1 MTMEDFRDN
10 LLKLLY
16 VEKKLA
22 EEDAEIQKN
31 MSREEKVENNLLL
44 INVTIKSHEDD
55 VYELNVPD
63 NYSKLRAGDKVVI
76 LNEKT
81 SSECEATI
89 IDVFFDTLT
98 VSCDKELD
106 INATFSIE
114 QESPE
119 LLQALISCLEG
130 IYSGVPGAA
139 FLRLLSGEEKFET
152 VDFLKL
158 NIEDVPYFDSIK
170 SRLNDEQLSA
180 VSSMLEYPP
189 VHVLQGPPGTGK
201 TAVLAATAIATAH
214 MNREVVIIANTHH
227 AVNNALQKIR
237 SLDKMATLI
246 KVGAA
251 LKSEE
256 LDDTILKFEKF
267 SEYYEFSYK
276 NRKKKRTGH
285 IIGMTI
291 WGAITH
297 LGLRHHAHF
306 RPYIA
311 LIDEASLMPLSYAT
325 ILGKTAPSV
334 CLFGDSR
341 QMPPIFR
348 PELESN
354 KNSIS
359 ILDYCSQK
367 VEGVPVA
374 VLHTTYL
381 MTGDITNVVSNS
393 FYEPHG
399 IVLRSADCIAGNSF
413 VSQYMEN
420 HGLNGSLVFA
430 KPEISTPL
438 CKEENEGEADAVVE
452 MLRKLID
459 EGNKPTDMAVITPF
473 RKQVRLLRAKA
484 KEALNTDETP
494 LIDTVERLQ
503 GQDVDCII
511 LTFATSD
518 EKYIKDVHDFLFNP
532 NRLNVMISRAKTK
545 VVIFG
550 SVKVQNELKKM
561 IQKDTT
567 GSVPLCKI
575 GY

>member
-1 MTMEDFRDN
+1 MTMEDFRNN
-10 LLKLLY
+10 LLKLLF

-22 EEDAEIQKN
+22 EEDAEKQKN
-31 MSREEKVENNLLL
+31 MSIEEKVEKNLLL
-44 INVTIKSHEDD
+44 TNVTIKSHEEG

-63 NYSKLRAGDKVVI
+63 NYSKLRAGDKI
-76 LNEKT
+76 IIKNEVS
-81 SSECEATI
+81 SSECDATI
-89 IDVFFDTLT
+89 IDVFFDTFT
-98 VSCDKELD
+98 ISCDKELD
-106 INATFSIE
+106 PNSPFSIE
-114 QESPE
+114 QKSPE

-130 IYSGVPGAA
+130 IYAGVPGAA
-139 FLRLLSGEEKFET
+139 FLRLLSGEEKFEV

-158 NIEDVPYFDSIK
+158 NIDDVPYFDSIK
-170 SRLNDEQLSA
+170 NKLNQEQMSA

-237 SLDKMATLI
+237 SLDKKATLI

-256 LDDTILKFEKF
+256 LDDTVLKFEKF
-267 SEYYEFSYK
+267 SEYYEYSYQ
-276 NRKKKRTGH
+276 NRRKKRTGH

-291 WGAITH
+291 WGAITY

-311 LIDEASLMPLSYAT
+311 LVDEASLMPLSYAT

-334 CLFGDSR
+334 CLFGDSQ

-348 PELESN
+348 PELEN
-354 KNSIS
+354 NEYSIS
-359 ILDYCSQK
+359 VLDYCSHK

-374 VLHTTYL
+374 VLNTTYR
-381 MTGDITNVVSNS
+381 MNECITNVVSKS

-399 IVLRSADCIAGNSF
+399 ISLRSAESVSNNSF
-413 VSQYMEN
+413 YSPFMEGK
-420 HGLNGSLVFA
+420 GLTGSVAFA
-430 KPEISTPL
+430 DAELSTPN
-438 CKEENEGEADAVVE
+438 CKEENADEANAVVE
-452 MLRKLID
+452 MVHALLK
-459 EGNKPTDMAVITPF
+459 EGKRTEEIAVITPF
-473 RKQVRLLRAKA
+473 RKQVRLLREKA
-484 KEALNTDETP
+484 KELMSQDSLP

-511 LTFATSD
+511 ITFASSD
-518 EKYIKDVHDFLFNP
+518 DTYIKEVNEFLFNP

-545 VVIFG
+545 AVIIG
-550 SVKVQNELKKM
+550 SKAVQERLKY
-561 IQKDTT
+561 I
-567 GSVPLCKI
+567 LNL
-575 GY
+575 

>member
-10 LLKLLY
+10 LLKLLFI
-16 VEKKLA
+16 EKKLE
-22 EEDAEIQKN
+22 EEDAEKLKN
-31 MSREEKVENNLLL
+31 MSQEEKLENNLLL

-55 VYELNVPD
+55 IYELNVPD
-63 NYSKLRAGDKVVI
+63 NYSKLRAGDKVI
-76 LNEKT
+76 IKNEES
-81 SSECEATI
+81 SSESEATI

-98 VSCDKELD
+98 ISCDKELD
-106 INATFSIE
+106 VNAKFSIE
-114 QESPE
+114 QKSPE

-130 IYSGVPGAA
+130 IYAGVPGAA
-139 FLRLLSGEEKFET
+139 FLRLLSGEEKFEL

-158 NIEDVPYFDSIK
+158 SIDEVPYFDSIK
-170 SRLNDEQLSA
+170 NNLNNEQLSA

-201 TAVLAATAIATAH
+201 TAVLAATAIATAR

-237 SLDKMATLI
+237 SIDKKATLI
-246 KVGAA
+246 KVGAE
-251 LKSEE
+251 LKAEE

-267 SEYYEFSYK
+267 SEYYEYSYK
-276 NRKKKRTGH
+276 NRRKKRSGH

-311 LIDEASLMPLSYAT
+311 LVDEASLMPLSYAT

-348 PELESN
+348 PELENNEYSV
-354 KNSIS
+354 SV
-359 ILDYCSQK
+359 LDYCSQK

-374 VLHTTYL
+374 VLNTTYR
-381 MTGDITNVVSNS
+381 MNEDITNVVSKS

-399 IVLRSADCIAGNSF
+399 ICLQSAECVARNVFYSPYLESRGGVDSVLFFNAD
-413 VSQYMEN
+413 
-420 HGLNGSLVFA
+420 L
-430 KPEISTPL
+430 STPH
-438 CKEENEGEADAVVE
+438 CEEENDGEADAVVDIV
-452 MLRKLID
+452 KALIA
-459 EGNKPTDMAVITPF
+459 EGNKADDIAVITPF
-473 RKQVRLLRAKA
+473 RKQVRLIRSKI
-484 KEALNTDETP
+484 KEVISPENTP
-494 LIDTVERLQ
+494 IIDTVERLQ
-503 GQDVDCII
+503 GQDVKCII
-511 LTFATSD
+511 ITFAASD
-518 EKYIKDVHDFLFNP
+518 ESYVKGTRDFIFNH

-545 VVIFG
+545 VIIIG
-550 SVKVQNELKKM
+550 SAIIQKELKE
-561 IQKDTT
+561 ILQL
-567 GSVPLCKI
+567 V
-575 GY
+575 

>member
-10 LLKLLY
+10 LLKLLF

-22 EEDAEIQKN
+22 EEDAEKQKN
-31 MSREEKVENNLLL
+31 MSIEEKVENNLLL
-44 INVTIKSHEDD
+44 TNVTIKSQEED
-55 VYELNVPD
+55 VYELDVPD
-63 NYSKLRAGDKVVI
+63 NYSKLRAGDKVIIKDEVS
-76 LNEKT
+76 

-98 VSCDKELD
+98 ISCDKELD
-106 INATFSIE
+106 SNSTFSIE
-114 QESPE
+114 QKSPE
-119 LLQALISCLEG
+119 LLKTLISCLEG
-130 IYSGVPGAA
+130 IYAGVPGAA
-139 FLRLLSGEEKFET
+139 FLRFLSGEEKFEV

-158 NIEDVPYFDSIK
+158 NIDDIPYFDSIK
-170 SRLNDEQLSA
+170 NKLNQEQLAA

-201 TAVLAATAIATAH
+201 TAVLAATAIATAR

-227 AVNNALQKIR
+227 AVNNALKKIR
-237 SLDKMATLI
+237 SIDKKAALI
-246 KVGAA
+246 KIGAA

-256 LDDTILKFEKF
+256 LDETVLKFEKF

-276 NRKKKRTGH
+276 NRKKKRTGY

-291 WGAITH
+291 WGAITY

-311 LIDEASLMPLSYAT
+311 LVDEASLMPLSYAT
-325 ILGKTAPSV
+325 ILGKTAPSI
-334 CLFGDSR
+334 CLFGDSQ

-354 KNSIS
+354 ENSIS
-359 ILDYCSQK
+359 VLDYCSLK
-367 VEGVPVA
+367 IKGVPVA
-374 VLHTTYL
+374 VLHTTYR
-381 MTGDITNVVSNS
+381 MNENITNVVSKS

-399 IVLRSADCIAGNSF
+399 ICLQSAECVASNSF
-413 VSQYMEN
+413 NSPFMKN
-420 HGLNGSLVFA
+420 KGLVGSVVFA
-430 KPEISTPL
+430 NAELSTPY

-452 MLRKLID
+452 TVNALLKECRKPEDI
-459 EGNKPTDMAVITPF
+459 AVITPF
-473 RKQVRLLRAKA
+473 RKQVRLLRDKA
-484 KEALNTDETP
+484 KEVISQDSLP

-511 LTFATSD
+511 LSFASSD
-518 EKYIKDVHDFLFNP
+518 ESYIKDVHEFLFNP

-550 SVKVQNELKKM
+550 SEVVQQYLKQ
-561 IQKDTT
+561 IL
-567 GSVPLCKI
+567 SI
-575 GY
+575 H

>member
-1 MTMEDFRDN
+1 MTMENFRDT
-10 LLKLLY
+10 LLKYLFA
-16 VEKKLA
+16 EKKLG
-22 EEDAEIQKN
+22 EEDTEKLKN
-31 MSREEKVENNLLL
+31 MSREEKEENYLLL
-44 INVTIKSHEDD
+44 VNATINSHEDG

-76 LNEKT
+76 INEN
-81 SSECEATI
+81 SSSKCDATI
-89 IDVFFDTLT
+89 IDVFLDTITL
-98 VSCDKELD
+98 SCNKELD

-114 QESPE
+114 QKAPE

-152 VDFLKL
+152 VDFLKVA
-158 NIEDVPYFDSIK
+158 IDDVPNFDNIK
-170 SRLNDEQLSA
+170 NKLNHEQLSA
-180 VSSMLEYPP
+180 VSSMLEYSP

-201 TAVLAATAIATAH
+201 TAVLAATAIATAR

-237 SLDKMATLI
+237 SFDKKATLI
-246 KVGAA
+246 KVGAT

-256 LDDTILKFEKF
+256 LDETILKFEKF
-267 SEYYEFSYK
+267 NEYYEYSYE

-306 RPYIA
+306 RPYIS
-311 LIDEASLMPLSYAT
+311 LVDEASLMPLSLAAV
-325 ILGKTAPSV
+325 LGKTAPSV

-348 PELESN
+348 PELEGN
-354 KNSIS
+354 DNSIS

-367 VEGVPVA
+367 VEGVPVK
-374 VLHTTYL
+374 VLHTTYR
-381 MTGDITNVVSNS
+381 MNEPITDVVSRA

-399 IVLRSADCIAGNSF
+399 IVLKSAAAVAANSF
-413 VSQYMEN
+413 HSEYLKN
-420 HGLNGSLVFA
+420 RNLSGSLIFMDTSLSSSGC
-430 KPEISTPL
+430 E
-438 CKEENEGEADAVVE
+438 EENEGEASAIVE
-452 MLRKLID
+452 IVSALMA
-459 EGNKPTDMAVITPF
+459 EGVSPTSVAIITPF
-473 RKQVRLLRAKA
+473 RRQVRLLRSIAH
-484 KEALNTDETP
+484 EVIRDREIP

-511 LTFATSD
+511 ISFASSD
-518 EKYIKDVHDFLFNP
+518 ENYIEELRGFLFNP

-545 VVIFG
+545 VIIFC
-550 SVKVQNELKKM
+550 SQEIQNQLKEILNM
-561 IQKDTT
+561 E
-567 GSVPLCKI
+567 GC
-575 GY
+575 

>member
-10 LLKLLY
+10 LLKLLF
-16 VEKKLA
+16 VEKKLE
-22 EEDAEIQKN
+22 EEDAEKLKN
-31 MSREEKVENNLLL
+31 MSRDEKVENNLLL

-55 VYELNVPD
+55 IYELNVPE

-76 LNEKT
+76 TNDES
-81 SSECEATI
+81 SSEYEATI
-89 IDVFFDTLT
+89 IDVFFVTLT
-98 VSCDKELD
+98 ISCDKELD
-106 INATFSIE
+106 ANVTFSIE
-114 QESPE
+114 QKSPD

-130 IYSGVPGAA
+130 IYAGVPGAA
-139 FLRLLSGEEKFET
+139 FLRLLSGEEKLEL

-158 NIEDVPYFDSIK
+158 PIDDIPYFDDIK
-170 SRLNDEQLSA
+170 NKLNQEQLAA

-189 VHVLQGPPGTGK
+189 IHVLQGPPGTGK
-201 TAVLAATAIATAH
+201 TAVLAATAIATARA
-214 MNREVVIIANTHH
+214 NREVVIIANTHH

-237 SLDKMATLI
+237 SMDKKATLI
-246 KVGAA
+246 KVGSE

-256 LDDTILKFEKF
+256 LNDTVLKFEKF
-267 SEYYEFSYK
+267 SEYYEYSYK

-306 RPYIA
+306 RPYIS
-311 LIDEASLMPLSYAT
+311 LVDEASLMPLSLAT

-354 KNSIS
+354 ENSIS

-367 VEGVPVA
+367 VEGVPVIA
-374 VLHTTYL
+374 LHTTYR
-381 MTGDITNVVSNS
+381 MNKDITDVVSKS
-393 FYEPHG
+393 FYEPYG
-399 IVLRSADCIAGNSF
+399 IMLHSAEKVAESKFGSPYLN
-413 VSQYMEN
+413 N
-420 HGLNGSLVFA
+420 KGLDEALTFMPSN
-430 KPEISTPL
+430 ISTEY
-438 CKEENEGEADAVVE
+438 CDEENEGEAEAVITLVKN
-452 MLRKLID
+452 LLD
-459 EGNKPTDMAVITPF
+459 EGHTPNSIAVITPF
-473 RKQVRLLRAKA
+473 RKQVRLIRSKA
-484 KEALNTDETP
+484 NEVLEQIP

-511 LTFATSD
+511 LTFATSNS
-518 EKYIKDVHDFLFNP
+518 KYISEVHHFLFNP

-545 VVIFG
+545 VIIFA
-550 SVKVQNELKKM
+550 SSEIQKELKNILKE
-561 IQKDTT
+561 
-567 GSVPLCKI
+567 
-575 GY
+575 

>member
-1 MTMEDFRDN
+1 MTMEEFRDN
-10 LLKLLY
+10 LLKYLFI
-16 VEKKLA
+16 EKKLE
-22 EEDAEIQKN
+22 EEDAEKQNN

-44 INVTIKSHEDD
+44 INVTIKDHENDI
-55 VYELNVPD
+55 YELNVPD

-76 LNEKT
+76 KNEDS

-98 VSCDKELD
+98 ISCDKELD
-106 INATFSIE
+106 TKATFSIE
-114 QESPE
+114 QKSPE

-139 FLRLLSGEEKFET
+139 FLRLLSGEEKFDV
-152 VDFLKL
+152 VDFLKVA
-158 NIEDVPYFDSIK
+158 IDEVPYFDSIK
-170 SRLNDEQLSA
+170 NKLNKEQLAA
-180 VSSMLEYPP
+180 VGSMLEYPP
-189 VHVLQGPPGTGK
+189 VHILQGPPGTGK
-201 TAVLAATAIATAH
+201 TAVLAATAIATSR

-237 SLDKMATLI
+237 SFDNKATII
-246 KVGAA
+246 KVGAL
-251 LKSEE
+251 LKAEE
-256 LDDTILKFEKF
+256 LDDTVLKFEKF
-267 SEYYEFSYK
+267 SEYYEYSYK
-276 NRKKKRTGH
+276 NRRKKRTGH

-311 LIDEASLMPLSYAT
+311 LVDEASLMPLSLAT

-354 KNSIS
+354 ENSIS

-367 VEGVPVA
+367 VEGIPVT
-374 VLHTTYL
+374 VLHTTYR
-381 MTGDITNVVSNS
+381 MNEFITDVVSNS
-393 FYEPHG
+393 FYEPYG
-399 IVLRSADCIAGNSF
+399 ITLRSAESIADNTFTSAYL
-413 VSQYMEN
+413 SN
-420 HGLNGSLVFA
+420 KGLNDPIVFIDYSLSS
-430 KPEISTPL
+430 PQCE
-438 CKEENEGEADAVVE
+438 EENEGEANAVVE
-452 MLRKLID
+452 ILKSLLR
-459 EGNKPTDMAVITPF
+459 EGKNPSDLAVITPF
-473 RKQVRLLRAKA
+473 RKQVRLIRSKA
-484 KEALNTDETP
+484 HEFIEGETLP

-511 LTFATSD
+511 LSFASSS
-518 EKYIKDVHDFLFNP
+518 ENYIKQIEGFLFNF

-545 VVIFG
+545 VIVLG
-550 SVKVQNELKKM
+550 SDRVQKILKLILTEL
-561 IQKDTT
+561 
-567 GSVPLCKI
+567 
-575 GY
+575 

>member
-10 LLKLLY
+10 LLKMLFI
-16 VEKKLA
+16 EKKLE
-22 EEDAEIQKN
+22 EEDAEKQKN

-44 INVTIKSHEDD
+44 INVTIKSQEEDI
-55 VYELNVPD
+55 YELNVPE

-76 LNEKT
+76 TNDE
-81 SSECEATI
+81 SSLEYEATI

-98 VSCDKELD
+98 ISCDKELD
-106 INATFSIE
+106 SNATFTIE
-114 QESPE
+114 QKSPN

-139 FLRLLSGEEKFET
+139 FLRLLSGEEKFEL

-158 NIEDVPYFDSIK
+158 AIDDIPYFDGIK
-170 SRLNDEQLSA
+170 NKLNQEQLSA

-214 MNREVVIIANTHH
+214 TNREVVIIANTHH
-227 AVNNALQKIR
+227 AVNNAIQKIR
-237 SLDKMATLI
+237 SLDKKATLI
-246 KVGAA
+246 KVGAT

-267 SEYYEFSYK
+267 SEYYEYSYQ
-276 NRKKKRTGH
+276 NRRKKRTGH
-285 IIGMTI
+285 IVGMTI
-291 WGAITH
+291 WGAITY

-311 LIDEASLMPLSYAT
+311 LVDEASLMPLSYAT

-348 PELESN
+348 PELEN
-354 KNSIS
+354 NEYSIS

-374 VLHTTYL
+374 VLNTTYR
-381 MTGDITNVVSNS
+381 MNESITNVVSKS

-399 IVLRSADCIAGNSF
+399 ICLRSADSVAGKSF
-413 VSQYMEN
+413 YSPYLESK
-420 HGLNGSLVFA
+420 GLVESVAFVNAEL
-430 KPEISTPL
+430 STPH
-438 CKEENEGEADAVVE
+438 CEEENEGEAETVVE
-452 MLRKLID
+452 ITKALIG
-459 EGNKPTDMAVITPF
+459 EGNKATDVAVITPF
-473 RKQVRLLRAKA
+473 RKQVRLIRSKI
-484 KEALNTDETP
+484 KEIIPSDSTP
-494 LIDTVERLQ
+494 IIDTVERLQ
-503 GQDVDCII
+503 GEDVDCII
-511 LTFATSD
+511 ITFASSD
-518 EKYIKDVHDFLFNP
+518 ETYIREIHSFLFNP

-545 VVIFG
+545 VIILG
-550 SVKVQNELKKM
+550 CEKVQNKLKRILK
-561 IQKDTT
+561 
-567 GSVPLCKI
+567 
-575 GY
+575 

>member
-10 LLKLLY
+10 LLKYLFA
-16 VEKKLA
+16 EKKLE
-22 EEDAEIQKN
+22 EEDAEKQKN
-31 MSREEKVENNLLL
+31 MSIEEKVENNLLL
-44 INVTIKSHEDD
+44 INVTIKSHEDN

-63 NYSKLRAGDKVVI
+63 NYSKLRAGDKII
-76 LNEKT
+76 LSNEKS
-81 SSECEATI
+81 SSEYEATI

-98 VSCDKELD
+98 VSCENELD
-106 INATFSIE
+106 TNATFSIE
-114 QESPE
+114 QKSPE
-119 LLQALISCLEG
+119 LLQTLISCLEG

-152 VDFLKL
+152 VDFLKVAIENVPSFDNIKKNL
-158 NIEDVPYFDSIK
+158 NQ
-170 SRLNDEQLSA
+170 EQLTA

-189 VHVLQGPPGTGK
+189 IHVLQGPPGTGK
-201 TAVLAATAIATAH
+201 TAVLAATAIATAR

-237 SLDKMATLI
+237 SIDKKTTLI
-246 KVGAA
+246 KVGTA

-256 LDDTILKFEKF
+256 LDDTVLKFEKF
-267 SEYYEFSYK
+267 SEYYEYSYK
-276 NRKKKRTGH
+276 NRKKKKTGH

-306 RPYIA
+306 RPYIS
-311 LIDEASLMPLSYAT
+311 LVDEASLMPLSLAT

-334 CLFGDSR
+334 CLFGDSQ

-354 KNSIS
+354 NNSIS
-359 ILDYCSQK
+359 ILDYCSKK
-367 VEGVPVA
+367 VEGVPVT
-374 VLHTTYL
+374 VLHTTYR
-381 MTGDITNVVSNS
+381 MNDYITNAVSKA
-393 FYEPHG
+393 FYEPYG
-399 IVLRSADCIAGNSF
+399 ITLRSAES
-413 VSQYMEN
+413 VSSN
-420 HGLNGSLVFA
+420 IF
-430 KPEISTPL
+430 ISTYLSQKGLDGSVVYMNPSISTQN
-438 CKEENEGEADAVVE
+438 CKEENEGEADAIIE
-452 MLRKLID
+452 MLRALFA
-459 EGNKPTDMAVITPF
+459 EGKMPEDISVITPF

-484 KEALNTDETP
+484 RENISQDKMP

-511 LTFATSD
+511 LSFASSD
-518 EKYIKDVHDFLFNP
+518 ENYINEVRNFLFNP

-550 SVKVQNELKKM
+550 SNKIQDELRVLFKS
-561 IQKDTT
+561 I
-567 GSVPLCKI
+567 
-575 GY
+575 

>member
-1 MTMEDFRDN
+1 MTMEEFRDN
-10 LLKLLY
+10 LLKYLF

-22 EEDAEIQKN
+22 EEDAEKQKN
-31 MSREEKVENNLLL
+31 MSREEKVENDLLL
-44 INVTIKSHEDD
+44 INVTINSHKDD

-63 NYSKLRAGDKVVI
+63 NYSKLRAGDKVTI
-76 LNEKT
+76 TNEE
-81 SSECEATI
+81 SSFECEATI

-98 VSCDKELD
+98 ISCDKELD
-106 INATFSIE
+106 CNATFCIE
-114 QESPE
+114 QKSPN
-119 LLQALISCLEG
+119 LLQSLISCLEG
-130 IYSGVPGAA
+130 IYAGVPGAA
-139 FLRLLSGEEKFET
+139 FLRLLSGEEKFE
-152 VDFLKL
+152 VLDFLKVA
-158 NIEDVPYFDSIK
+158 IDDIPYFDSIK
-170 SRLNDEQLSA
+170 NKLNQEQLDA

-214 MNREVVIIANTHH
+214 MNREVVVIANTHH

-237 SLDKMATLI
+237 SFDKNATII

-256 LDDTILKFEKF
+256 LDDTVLKFEKF
-267 SEYYEFSYK
+267 NEYYDYSYK

-291 WGAITH
+291 WGAVTY

-311 LIDEASLMPLSYAT
+311 LVDEASLMPLSLAT

-348 PELESN
+348 PELEGN
-354 KNSIS
+354 ECSIS

-374 VLHTTYL
+374 VLHNTYR
-381 MTGDITNVVSNS
+381 MNGDITDIVSKS
-393 FYEPHG
+393 FYEPYG
-399 IVLRSADCIAGNSF
+399 ITLRSADC
-413 VSQYMEN
+413 VSSNTFASSYFSQK
-420 HGLNGSLVFA
+420 GLNDSVIFMDPSLSI
-430 KPEISTPL
+430 PQ
-438 CKEENEGEADAVVE
+438 CNEENEGEANAVVE
-452 MLRKLID
+452 LINALLQ
-459 EGNKPTDMAVITPF
+459 EGKDPSDIAVITPF
-473 RKQVRLLRAKA
+473 RKQVRLIRSKA
-484 KEALNTDETP
+484 LEIIENESLP

-503 GQDVDCII
+503 GQDVECII
-511 LTFATSD
+511 ISFASTD
-518 EKYIKDVHDFLFNP
+518 NGYIKEIEGFIFNH
-532 NRLNVMISRAKTK
+532 NRLNVMVSRAKTK

-550 SVKVQNELKKM
+550 GSE
-561 IQKDTT
+561 IQKR
-567 GSVPLCKI
+567 LKQI
-575 GY
+575 F